1 MLLLLTVRFVNIIEM
16 ASKEK
21 KLPPLLMKLS
31 YIKMFVKVTEKS
43 TSVSSGS
50 YCMIAA
56 SSETEFLSI

>member
-1 MLLLLTVRFVNIIEM
+1 M

-56 SSETEFLSI
+56 SSDTEFLSI